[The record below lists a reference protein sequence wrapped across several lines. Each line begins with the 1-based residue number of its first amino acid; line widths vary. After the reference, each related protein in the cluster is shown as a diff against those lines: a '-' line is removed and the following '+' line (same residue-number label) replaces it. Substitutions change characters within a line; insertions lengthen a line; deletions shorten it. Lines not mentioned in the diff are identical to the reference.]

1 MEKGLGAG
9 RKGNMGR
16 GSGAG
21 RKEGMERGLGT
32 GRKEDMGRESGAGR
46 KEGMGRGSRA
56 GRKEGMGRG
65 SRAGRKEDMGRG
77 SRAGRKE
84 DMGRG
89 VGAGRK
95 KGMEKRGEAGRKD
108 GMGRREWGAEKP
120 SKSKNAA
127 ESREKTGKKFYGER
141 DSRKPD
147 EKYIASN
154 RKSSGER
161 GQFQKREKWEVDKKP
176 YTSNGKHGGGEK
188 KWQSRNGEKPKA
200 DRKQYA
206 AEDRQ
211 YASRKET
218 GAWKGSDRERERAT
232 DEWGKSFQ
240 AGYKDIEAGKKICRA
255 FGECGGCQMLH
266 LPYKKQLKR
275 KMKETAKL
283 LEPYVRLEEI
293 IGMEQPEHYRNKV
306 NAAFTHDRQG
316 KPLSGVYKEGTH
328 YIIPI
333 KKCILENEKAD
344 AIIATIRELL
354 PSFKIKTYDE
364 DRGYGLLRHVM
375 VRIGQSTGQIM
386 VVLVL
391 SSPILPSKNNF
402 VKALLERHPEITTIV
417 TNINERKT
425 SMVLGENGQ
434 VIYGKGYIEDVLCGI
449 TFRISPKSFYQVNA
463 VQTEKLYKKAVEY
476 AGLTGKEVVLDAY
489 CGIGTIGM
497 VAAGKAD
504 RVIGVELNEDAIKDA
519 AANAKRNKIKNIDFY
534 QKDAGEFMI
543 QLAEQGEHID
553 TVFMDPPR
561 TGSDEIFLDSLVK
574 LKPKKVVYISC
585 NPETLAR
592 DLKYMTK
599 RGYWVTKGVCLDMF
613 PFCGHVECVIM
624 MQYCG
629 KEKKK

>member
-56 GRKEGMGRG
+56 GRKEG
-65 SRAGRKEDMGRG
+65 MGRG

>member
-1 MEKGLGAG
+1 MEKGL
-9 RKGNMGR
+9 
-16 GSGAG
+16 GAG